1 VARALVIVDVQND
14 FCDDYV
20 NPIDGHGLPVGGGGA
35 VAHRLGTW
43 LPGVAD
49 QYAAIVTTQ
58 DWHDD
63 PGAHFA
69 RPPAAPNYVD
79 TWPVHCAAG
88 TDGAALHP
96 AVVEALRSLAPLAV
110 RKGALAAAY
119 SGFEG
124 HTVDGHDLHDALAA
138 ADVDALDVVGIAT
151 DHCVHATAADALRLG
166 YRVRVLVDL
175 CAGVAPDTTADRL
188 ADLARRG
195 AEITWS

>member
-1 VARALVIVDVQND
+1 MARAIVIVDVQND
-14 FCDDYV
+14 FCDDYA
-20 NPIDGHGLPVGGGGA
+20 NPIPGHGLPVAGGGA
-35 VAHRLGTW
+35 VALRLGTW
-43 LPGVAD
+43 LPDVAD
-49 QYAAIVTTQ
+49 RYAIVVTTQ

-69 RPPAAPNYVD
+69 PSPLTPNYID

-88 TDGAALHP
+88 TEGAELHP
-96 AVVEALRSLAPLAV
+96 SIANALRAHAPLAI
-110 RKGALAAAY
+110 RKGQRAAAY

-124 HTVDGHDLHDALAA
+124 VTTDDRDLHRALCDA
-138 ADVDALDVVGIAT
+138 DIDAIDVVGIAT